1 MVEQHEKTLVPQIRF
16 AGFTDPWEQRKL
28 ENYVVVSTTK
38 NVDGKFGKED
48 VLSVS
53 GEYGVVNQ
61 ITFQGRSF
69 AGASVSNYGVVNTGD
84 VVYTKSPLNSNPY
97 GIIKVN
103 KGIPGIVSTLYA
115 IYHPRDNVYANFI
128 QVYFEQHKRMNN
140 YMHPLVNKGAKNDMK
155 VRVIGDITRLDE
167 DIQKR
172 ILELEE
178 ATKNNS
184 GLNFQIAINYGSRD
198 EITRAVRTLAEDVKE
213 GKLMPEEVNEACIER
228 YLDTHDIPDPD
239 LLIRTSGEQ
248 RLSNYLL
255 WQLAYTEFYFT
266 DVPWPDFSKQELE
279 KAIEQYNRRDRRY
292 GGVKEE

>member
-1 MVEQHEKTLVPQIRF
+1 MNIPQHVAIILDGNGRWAKAKGMPR
-16 AGFTDPWEQRKL
+16 
-28 ENYVVVSTTK
+28 NYGHAQGSK
-38 NVDGKFGKED
+38 NVEKICE
-48 VLSVS
+48 
-53 GEYGVVNQ
+53 EAW
-61 ITFQGRSF
+61 RM
-69 AGASVSNYGVVNTGD
+69 
-84 VVYTKSPLNSNPY
+84 
-97 GIIKVN
+97 GIKYL
-103 KGIPGIVSTLYA
+103 T
-115 IYHPRDNVYANFI
+115 VYAFSTENWNRPKEE
-128 QVYFEQHKRMNN
+128 VNALMKLLRN
-140 YMHPLVNKGAKNDMK
+140 YMKTCLKTAAKNDMK
-155 VRVIGDITRLDE
+155 VRVIGDITKLDE

-178 ATKNNS
+178 ATKNNG

-266 DVPWPDFSKQELE
+266 DVPWPDFS
-279 KAIEQYNRRDRRY
+279 
-292 GGVKEE
+292 